1 MKKISPP
8 KVIAPASAQQ
18 LLRRARQLEPQM
30 LDQLAKLVE
39 IESPS
44 HDKAAVNRA
53 AAKTAGWAKSL
64 GGRVRLHH
72 HGQFG
77 DSVEAR
83 FGPPGKSSD
92 QVLLLGH
99 LDTVWDKGTLAHMP
113 WKVSKE
119 RLSGPGVLDMKAG
132 VVMMLTAITMLTET
146 QSLGRPVV
154 MMLHGDE
161 EMGSPASR
169 ELTETMARQC
179 AEVYVLEPA
188 QGQAGAYK
196 TARKGV
202 GRYRLEV
209 SGVAAH
215 SGVDFSRGHSA
226 VLELA
231 HQIQAIGEITGCAP
245 GTTVNPGLIGG
256 GTRVNVVAADAW
268 TEIDVR
274 ISRIRDEAR
283 VERALRALR
292 PRDKACKLRLSGGMN
307 RPPMERTP
315 ATVALFRRA
324 RELAAAMDMPLEEA
338 STGGGSDGNF
348 SSAMGVPTLDGMG
361 AVGDGAH
368 APHEHCLREHLA
380 PRTALLAAMLL

>member
-53 AAKTAGWAKSL
+53 AAEVAGWAKAL
-64 GGRVRLHH
+64 DGRLRIHR
-72 HGQFG
+72 HGHLG

-83 FGPPGKSSD
+83 FGPPGKGRD
-92 QVLLLGH
+92 QILLLGH

-113 WKVSKE
+113 WRVSKE
-119 RLSGPGVLDMKAG
+119 RIWGPGVLDMKAG
-132 VVMMLTAITMLTET
+132 VVMMLTAIALLAEMNALA
-146 QSLGRPVV
+146 RPVV
-154 MMLHGDE
+154 MLLNGDE
-161 EMGSPASR
+161 EIGSPASQK
-169 ELTETMARQC
+169 LTETVARKC
-179 AEVYVLEPA
+179 ASVYVLEPA
-188 QGQAGAYK
+188 QGEAGAYK

-202 GRYRLEV
+202 GQYRLEV
-209 SGVAAH
+209 RGVAAH

-283 VERALRALR
+283 VERAFRALR
-292 PRDKACKLRLSGGMN
+292 PSDQACTLHLSGGLN
-307 RPPMERTP
+307 RPPMERTRG
-315 ATVALFRRA
+315 TVALFRRA
-324 RELAAAMDMPLEEA
+324 RDLAATMGIPLGEA

-348 SSAMGVPTLDGMG
+348 TSAMGVPTLDGMG

-368 APHEHCLREHLA
+368 APHEHCLRKHLA
-380 PRTALLAAMLL
+380 TRTALLAAMLL